1 MMAVYLAGPVRG
13 AENYFGIVIGEP
25 KNENN
30 V

>member
-13 AENYFGIVIGEP
+13 AENYFGIVGEP
-25 KNENN
+25 KTENN